1 MGWSPKCQL
10 WSAYGVIPPC
20 GYTWASVALHGP
32 GSPASL
38 VTPSHFC
45 CFLLS
50 LACIY
55 STSFCLPQKPVTST
69 TSPCLWFPDLYLEL
83 KPFSWAQSHWSDHRW
98 TFSSSLS
105 QDFHAACWKW
115 ICQHPPWQLLSLC
128 RPSFSGGGTPT
139 PLFIYPHPPVL
150 VNHQAHVFPP
160 PKDFWGCSL
169 FSPPG
174 PRLSQAWL

>member
-1 MGWSPKCQL
+1 MLVGWSPKCQL

-83 KPFSWAQSHWSDHRW
+83 KPFPELSPTGLTTAGRSHRLSHR
-98 TFSSSLS
+98 TST
-105 QDFHAACWKW
+105 QHAETEFVS
-115 ICQHPPWQLLSLC
+115 IPHGS
-128 RPSFSGGGTPT
+128 RSPSAD
-139 PLFIYPHPPVL
+139 PHSVEG
-150 VNHQAHVFPP
+150 V
-160 PKDFWGCSL
+160 
-169 FSPPG
+169 
-174 PRLSQAWL
+174 PRLPFSFILTLQF